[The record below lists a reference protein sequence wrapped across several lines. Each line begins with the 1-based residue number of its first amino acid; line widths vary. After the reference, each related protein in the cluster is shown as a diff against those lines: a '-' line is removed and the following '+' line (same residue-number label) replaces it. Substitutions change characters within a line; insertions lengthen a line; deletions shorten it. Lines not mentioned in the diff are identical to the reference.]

1 MLLTEKQSD
10 ALAELINIAFARTAA
25 SLSDLSGH
33 RVLLDAPTIV
43 VQPIEELPASIATL
57 IQEEVATV
65 HQIFSGPVAGDA
77 LLILNY
83 EGAVKLTDL
92 LCAQGHSRQL
102 NDTAREALTEVGNIL
117 LNACLG
123 MFGNLLQVHV
133 SFSMPRLHLESLDNL
148 LRTLTIGSEELRYA
162 VLVSTAFHIKE
173 GAVSGYLVIVL
184 GVSSLERLIRAVETW
199 EARQRSLGYSG

>member
-33 RVLLDAPTIV
+33 RVLLDVPTIDV
-43 VQPIEELPASIATL
+43 RPIEELPVCVGTL
-57 IQEEVATV
+57 IQDEVATV
-65 HQIFSGPVAGDA
+65 HQIFSGPVSGDA

-83 EGAVKLTDL
+83 EGAVQLTDL
-92 LCAQGHSRQL
+92 LCAQGRSQQL
-102 NDTAREALTEVGNIL
+102 NDTAREALTEIGNIL

-173 GAVSGYLVIVL
+173 SSVSGYLVIVL
-184 GVSSLERLIRAVETW
+184 GVSSLERLVRAVETW
-199 EARQRSLGYSG
+199 EARQRTLGYSG